1 MTTAPC
7 SPPSDLTGQR
17 CSDGGVRELL
27 VTGVSGFLGRAV
39 AEAAV
44 AAGWS
49 VTGTYLAHPPAHDA
63 AITAVRLD
71 VRDADAVGALLAA
84 RRPAAVVH
92 TAYVQHGEDTLEVN
106 AGGAAHVAAAAR
118 AAGARLVHVSSDAIF
133 RGDLGRPLRE
143 DDPPDPVTAYG
154 ATKAAAEAA
163 VAAAHPGALLVRTSL
178 LYGGPGHAPGP
189 HEQVALAAA
198 RGQPAMTFYDD
209 EIRCPVQVDDLAAA
223 LVELAAT
230 AHHGPLHVAGP
241 DAVDRATF
249 ARMIAAAAGL
259 DAGAIA
265 AGPRPPDRSGDC
277 ALDRRAAEGL
287 LRTRV
292 RGVRAVFG
300 AAVA

>member
-1 MTTAPC
+1 
-7 SPPSDLTGQR
+7 
-17 CSDGGVRELL
+17 VRELL

-39 AEAAV
+39 AQAA
-44 AAGWS
+44 ARAGWS
-49 VTGTYLAHPPAHDA
+49 VAGTYLTHEPALAVPA
-63 AITAVRLD
+63 ATARLD

-92 TAYVQHGEDTLEVN
+92 TAYVQAAADALAVN
-106 AGGAAHVAAAAR
+106 AQGAGHVAAAAH

-154 ATKAAAEAA
+154 VTKAAGETA
-163 VAAAHPGALLVRTSL
+163 VLTAHPGALLARTSL
-178 LYGGPGHAPGP
+178 LYGGPGHAPGT
-189 HEQVALAAA
+189 HEEAALAAG
-198 RGQPAMTFYDD
+198 RGERAMTFYAD
-209 EIRCPVQVDDLAAA
+209 EIRCPVQVDDLAVA
-223 LVELAAT
+223 LVELAAA

-259 DAGAIA
+259 DPAAIA
-265 AGPRPPDRSGDC
+265 AGPRPPGRSGDC
-277 ALDRRAAEGL
+277 TLDCGVADTL
-287 LRTRV
+287 LRTRL

-300 AAVA
+300 